1 MLKAFVLTVVFV
13 LSFSKAEFFK
23 AMESSDAKL
32 IVSIEQK
39 VASSS
44 DSDEKRAYYGAIL
57 MKSADFQ
64 KTPGE
69 KLKKFKQGKELLES
83 VIASNPNQVE
93 YRFLRLMVQENAP
106 KIVKYDQNIEED
118 CKLIKSNLSKVSSEL
133 KNAISNYTKTSKNLK
148 L

>member
-39 VASSS
+39 VASSI
-44 DSDEKRAYYGAIL
+44 DSDEKKAYYGAIL

-93 YRFLRLMVQENAP
+93 YRFLRLMIQENAP

>member
-44 DSDEKRAYYGAIL
+44 ESDEKRAYYGAIL